1 MTEETLRQLIAG
13 GETDTV
19 ELKINAPRP
28 AELAERMCGMA
39 NTRTGGLIIFGVA
52 DQTLALVGVA
62 APSDTIDIILRA
74 AWMVKPPL
82 PITDTSVSRWALD
95 GRVMVTVAIPPN
107 DGRLYQYNGVCLIR
121 RGTHTV
127 SLSVTERSDLLLGLQ
142 AAARDAQTG
151 EVRPTNAGC

>member
-19 ELKINAPRP
+19 ELKINASRP

-62 APSDTIDIILRA
+62 APSDTIDIILPRRA
-74 AWMVKPPL
+74 W
-82 PITDTSVSRWALD
+82 SSRPFPSPTRVLAA
-95 GRVMVTVAIPPN
+95 GRSMRT
-107 DGRLYQYNGVCLIR
+107 
-121 RGTHTV
+121 
-127 SLSVTERSDLLLGLQ
+127 
-142 AAARDAQTG
+142 
-151 EVRPTNAGC
+151 